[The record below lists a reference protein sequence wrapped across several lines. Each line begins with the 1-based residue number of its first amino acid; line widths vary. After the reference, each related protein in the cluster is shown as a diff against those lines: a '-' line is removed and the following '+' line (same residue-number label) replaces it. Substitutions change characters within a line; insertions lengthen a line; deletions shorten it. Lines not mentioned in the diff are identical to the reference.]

1 MNKEVLQQASQEKF
15 ILEIALLIKALLIKA
30 LLIPKIGR
38 SRELDLIRKIIKFK

>member
-15 ILEIALLIKALLIKA
+15 ILEIA